1 MSSMNYSNPTGNVS
15 GTRVVAF
22 FSRRADAYR
31 AIEALRDAGY
41 SNEEIGF
48 ISQGDIEHYE
58 SSSSTG
64 TGSSISGTGSS
75 VRNEDRSFWQG
86 VKDFFT
92 GESHDDYDNNY
103 DYDSHYSDATSDLGW
118 TADRADYY
126 RQGIRS
132 GGALVT
138 VSGARSGE
146 ARRILESAGG
156 DLRESGF
163 DSSQFQTSGAIGGRS
178 VQRDRNSDVAGDI
191 GEQRIQL
198 RGERLRTFKERV
210 QRGEVRLRKE
220 VITENQNIEVPVTRE
235 EIVIE
240 RTPASGDAR
249 VAGDIGSDQE
259 IRVPLSEERVR
270 VEKQPVV
277 NEEVRVGKRQV
288 QRAEQVSGDVRHEEL
303 RVDKDGDID
312 VDTPAPRKRK
322 DPAA

>member
-1 MSSMNYSNPTGNVS
+1 MSSTNYSNPTGNLS

-22 FSRRADAYR
+22 FSRRQDAYR
-31 AIEALRDAGY
+31 AIQALRDAGY

-48 ISQGDIEHYE
+48 IAQGDIEHYE
-58 SSSSTG
+58 SMSTG
-64 TGSSISGTGSS
+64 TGSASRT
-75 VRNEDRSFWQG
+75 EDRSFWQS

-92 GESHDDYDNNY
+92 GESHDDYGQDY
-103 DYDSHYSDATSDLGW
+103 DYNSHYSDATSDLGW
-118 TADRADYY
+118 TTDRADYY
-126 RQGIRS
+126 RSGIRA

-138 VSGARSGE
+138 VSGARSME
-146 ARRILESAGG
+146 ARSILESNGG

-163 DSSQFQTSGAIGGRS
+163 DSSQYRASAVSSGRS
-178 VQRDRNSDVAGDI
+178 GVEDVAD
-191 GEQRIQL
+191 QRIQL
-198 RGERLRTFKERV
+198 RGERLRTYKERV

-220 VITENQNIEVPVTRE
+220 VITENQRIEVPVTRE

-249 VAGDIGSDQE
+249 VSGDIGAEKE

-303 RVDKDGDID
+303 RVDKDGDVD
-312 VDTPAPRKRK
+312 VDTSTPRKRK